1 MRNGIL
7 VEEGPPQQILAK
19 YNTDTLEECFLIA
32 CCKQD
37 TNNVHVLIM
46 K

>member
-1 MRNGIL
+1 MRNGKLI
-7 VEEGPPQQILAK
+7 EEGPPQQILAK

-37 TNNVHVLIM
+37 TSIVRVLN
-46 K
+46 